1 MKLNGVSI
9 LCYREDSFN
18 EFQQRE
24 DNKILLLDEAT
35 GALDIVMK
43 REIQNTILDIYY
55 NAKFDPT
62 ILNVTHSIE
71 EAVYL
76 SNRIY
81 ILAPNPCKVQAQE
94 NGCNS
99 SNYSICKLC
108 ETSRTSNVRNT

>member
-1 MKLNGVSI
+1 MARALVA
-9 LCYREDSFN
+9 
-18 EFQQRE
+18 

-81 ILAPNPCKVQAQE
+81 ILAPNSCKVQAVI
-94 NGCNS
+94 NGRRTDAIRQTTAFA
-99 SNYSICKLC
+99 NYVKQVEQVMS
-108 ETSRTSNVRNT
+108 ETHE

>member
-1 MKLNGVSI
+1 MARALVA
-9 LCYREDSFN
+9 
-18 EFQQRE
+18 

-43 REIQNTILDIYY
+43 REIQNTIYY

-81 ILAPNPCKVQAQE
+81 ILAPNPCKVQAVIDGRRTDAIRQTTAFA
-94 NGCNS
+94 
-99 SNYSICKLC
+99 NYVKQVEQIIS
-108 ETSRTSNVRNT
+108 ETHE

>member
-1 MKLNGVSI
+1 MARALVA
-9 LCYREDSFN
+9 
-18 EFQQRE
+18 

-81 ILAPNPCKVQAQE
+81 ILAPNPCKVQAVIDVHFDGRRTDAIRQTTAFA
-94 NGCNS
+94 
-99 SNYSICKLC
+99 NYVKQVEQIMS
-108 ETSRTSNVRNT
+108 ETHE